1 MSDQKENRNTWEEAL
16 GGLET
21 PPLSA
26 SWKAMEGLLDR
37 EMPVQPRG
45 RGWRWLLLLLLLLLI
60 GVCNVYRGRHRGGQ
74 ETATKPAERGAQ
86 GGGAAARGAQGG
98 GAAVHGAQSE
108 AAGTAERA
116 AQAEDRGAQAEATA
130 GTGRKS
136 AGVSEKNGAM
146 DAAEAVV
153 KVGSVTSDGSAAVD
167 GQGAQDAGGAGA
179 ITDSGGVKK
188 DIVFAEQKTDS
199 GKAKLDT
206 THPGSKIT
214 AKKEKKKEDPYRGF
228 TAGIGLNQFFPV
240 GPQVQSNFNSS
251 GTNGTITD
259 YLPVPQ
265 LRYFFSRKLYVE
277 AEAQFNTPQYTSKNL
292 LASQQVTQDS
302 SNGNQQSSSVY
313 IKKLFYFN
321 LPVSVHYSPVKGLYV
336 GAGLEYAKL
345 TNGVA
350 DFSQGARFQN
360 STGGY
365 YDTVL
370 TSKII
375 AFKGDSIYQKLRTH
389 EWRLL
394 GDVDYEWKGFT
405 LGLRYNWALNKFIN
419 LQVSGSQ
426 VTQARNSSLQLYLR
440 YTIWRQRSIR
450 KSPR

>member
-1 MSDQKENRNTWEEAL
+1 MSDQKENRNTWEGAL

-21 PPLSA
+21 PPLPA

-37 EMPVQPRG
+37 EMPVRPRQ
-45 RGWRWLLLLLLLLLI
+45 RGWRWLWLLLLLLLI
-60 GVCNVYRGRHRGGQ
+60 GVCNLYRGDRRSSP
-74 ETATKPAERGAQ
+74 AISTKREAQ
-86 GGGAAARGAQGG
+86 GSAGRTEGNAGDVARFDGAAGSREAGTTGSAGQTDAGTTEPAR
-98 GAAVHGAQSE
+98 AQSK
-108 AAGTAERA
+108 GKTGRV
-116 AQAEDRGAQAEATA
+116 ATSGA
-130 GTGRKS
+130 GTG
-136 AGVSEKNGAM
+136 VE
-146 DAAEAVV
+146 V
-153 KVGSVTSDGSAAVD
+153 
-167 GQGAQDAGGAGA
+167 QDAGGAA
-179 ITDSGGVKK
+179 AKK
-188 DIVFAEQKTDS
+188 DTVFTLQKTDS
-199 GKAKLDT
+199 GKAKLDTTRTVAKLDTTHPGSKVDT

-214 AKKEKKKEDPYRGF
+214 AKKEKRTEPPYRGL

-240 GPQVQSNFNSS
+240 GPQASSNINSS

-265 LRYFFSRKLYVE
+265 VRYFFSRKLYVE
-277 AEAQFNTPQYTSKNL
+277 MEAQFNTPQYTSKNL
-292 LASQQVTQDS
+292 LASQQVTPDS
-302 SNGNQQSSSVY
+302 ATGGQQSSSVY

-350 DFSQGARFQN
+350 DFSQGARFSN
-360 STGGY
+360 SMGGF

-370 TSKII
+370 TSKIVS
-375 AFKGDSIYQKLRTH
+375 FKGDSIYQKLRTH

-394 GDVDYEWKGFT
+394 GDVDYQWKGFT

-419 LQVSGSQ
+419 LQVSGTQ

-450 KSPR
+450 KSPK